1 MKLDEF
7 YGNYKKTYSAAK
19 FKSTSDILYHIYEYI
34 DNRAYR
40 PVEVNLIII
49 RDNVSDFNN
58 IITLGLGISK
68 VYGMDISLL
77 TDGNYYIIHLLND
90 KYLLLDNRD
99 NVIFNIKERKVK
111 SNLIGTD
118 VFNTAKQF
126 NEVIKLY
133 KESNNDETK

>member
-1 MKLDEF
+1 MKLDKF
-7 YGNYKKTYSAAK
+7 FGNYKKTYSVK
-19 FKSTSDILYHIYEYI
+19 KVKSTSDILYHIYEYI

-49 RDNVSDFNN
+49 RNNVSDFNN

-68 VYGMDISLL
+68 VYDLDISLL
-77 TDGNYYIIHLLND
+77 TDGNYYMVHLLND

-99 NVIFNIKERKVK
+99 NVIFSIEERTVK
-111 SNLIGTD
+111 NKLIGANI
-118 VFNTAKQF
+118 FNAAKQF

-133 KESNNDETK
+133 KESKDEKTK

>member
-1 MKLDEF
+1 MKLDKF
-7 YGNYKKTYSAAK
+7 FGNYKETYSVK
-19 FKSTSDILYHIYEYI
+19 KVKSTSDILYHIYEYI

-49 RDNVSDFNN
+49 RNNVSDFNN

-68 VYGMDISLL
+68 VYDLDISLL
-77 TDGNYYIIHLLND
+77 TDGNYYMVHLLND

-99 NVIFNIKERKVK
+99 NVIFSIEERTVK
-111 SNLIGTD
+111 NKLIGANI
-118 VFNTAKQF
+118 FNAAKQF

-133 KESNNDETK
+133 KESKDEKTK

>member
-7 YGNYKKTYSAAK
+7 SGNYKKTSSAAK

-49 RDNVSDFNN
+49 RENVSDFNN

-68 VYGMDISLL
+68 VCGMDISLL
-77 TDGNYYIIHLLND
+77 TDGNYYMVHLLND

-99 NVIFNIKERKVK
+99 NVIFNVEERKLK
-111 SNLIGTD
+111 NKLTGANI
-118 VFNTAKQF
+118 FNVAKQF

-133 KESNNDETK
+133 KESNDEKTK

>member
-7 YGNYKKTYSAAK
+7 SGNYKKASSATK

-49 RDNVSDFNN
+49 RENVSDFNN

-68 VYGMDISLL
+68 VCGMDISLL
-77 TDGNYYIIHLLND
+77 TDGNYYMVHLLND

-99 NVIFNIKERKVK
+99 NVIFSIEERKLK
-111 SNLIGTD
+111 SKLIGANI
-118 VFNTAKQF
+118 FNVAKQF

-133 KESNNDETK
+133 KESNNEKTK

>member
-7 YGNYKKTYSAAK
+7 FGNYKKTSSAAK

-34 DNRAYR
+34 DNRTYR

-111 SNLIGTD
+111 SNLIGAD